1 MALVFLPFLL
11 VAQEEYDPFIVEGK
25 VWYYDYVTYV
35 GTTRK
40 SYKYKMYFN
49 GDTIID
55 GKSCKYL
62 IEDRPNTPLYV
73 IGACY
78 EEDGKVWMFNQCFSN
93 SPQPRLLFDFSCHE
107 GDTLTNL
114 YCWGD
119 ESLKVEGVETV
130 SSFGRER
137 RLVTLSSVK
146 YPHKSVGYWL
156 EGVGSRYEMFDIWP
170 AFAANV
176 RFLYC
181 ELNGERIADQSS
193 FGDAALE
200 TSVIQQT
207 TCLDKDDKSKVFD
220 MTGRC
225 LREIPRNGVYIKK
238 NKKKF
243 VIK

>member
-1 MALVFLPFLL
+1 MALVFLPFLMM
-11 VAQEEYDPFIVEGK
+11 AQDEYEPFIVEGK

-40 SYKYKMYFN
+40 SYTYKMYFN
-49 GDTIID
+49 GDTIIG

-62 IEDRPNTPLYV
+62 IEERPNTPLYV
-73 IGACY
+73 TGACY
-78 EEDGKVWMFNQCFSN
+78 EEDGKVWMIYRRFSD
-93 SPQPRLLFDFSCHE
+93 SSQPRLLFDFSCHE

-114 YCWGD
+114 YCWEGD
-119 ESLKVEGVETV
+119 SFKVQGVETV

-137 RLVTLSSVK
+137 RLVSLSSVK
-146 YPHKSVGYWL
+146 YPQNSVGYWL

-170 AFAANV
+170 SFAASV
-176 RFLYC
+176 KFLYC

-200 TSVIQQT
+200 TLEIHQT
-207 TCLDKDDKSKVFD
+207 TSHNKDDDSKVFD

-225 LREIPRNGVYIKK
+225 LRDIPRNGVYIK